1 MCHVLTALAV
11 TNFILKRSIQHKTTN
26 VDAVQSWLYNLRKT
40 NLLNICRALN
50 LQVIIKIVVRKLHL
64 KYN

>member
-1 MCHVLTALAV
+1 MYYVLNALTV

-40 NLLNICRALN
+40 ILLNIYRALN
-50 LQVIIKIVVRKLHL
+50 LQGIIKIFVSYIL
-64 KYN
+64 KYT